1 MISVRTPRWLR
12 LLLWDVNF
20 NVMNILIVYGST
32 EGHTRKIAEFL
43 RIEAEQN
50 DHHVTVA
57 PASDKCVA
65 PHDYEAVII
74 ASSIHAGQYSN
85 EITDYVVKHCEV
97 LNFLPS
103 AFLSVGL
110 SITRKDPEVLK
121 QLDET
126 TQFFLHM
133 TKWNPLVT
141 EQVAGALLYTQY
153 GFIKKML
160 VRSIMKKAGG
170 DTDTSRDF
178 EYTNWD
184 NVRQFL
190 SHFIRESEV
199 IGIA

>member
-1 MISVRTPRWLR
+1 
-12 LLLWDVNF
+12 
-20 NVMNILIVYGST
+20 MNILIVYGSS
-32 EGHTRKIAEFL
+32 EGHTKKIAEFL
-43 RIEAEQN
+43 QNEALN
-50 DHHVTVA
+50 RRHHATVV
-57 PASDKCVA
+57 PASDKCIA
-65 PHDYEAVII
+65 PHDFDSVII

-85 EITDYVVKHCEV
+85 EIMDYVLSHVEV

-121 QLDET
+121 QLEET
-126 TQFFLHM
+126 TQHFLHI
-133 TKWNPLVT
+133 TKWTPFVT

-178 EYTNWD
+178 EYTNWES
-184 NVRQFL
+184 VKSFL
-190 SHFIRESEV
+190 QSFIRESEV
-199 IGIA
+199 IGIT

>member
-1 MISVRTPRWLR
+1 
-12 LLLWDVNF
+12 
-20 NVMNILIVYGST
+20 MNLLIVYGST

-43 RIEAEQN
+43 RQEAELN
-50 DHHVTVA
+50 GNTVTTA
-57 PASDKCVA
+57 SASDKCVP
-65 PHDYEAVII
+65 PHDFDAVVI

-85 EITDYVVKHCEV
+85 EITDYVVKHAEV
-97 LNFLPS
+97 LNFVPS

-110 SITRKDPEVLK
+110 SITRKDPEVLR
-121 QLDET
+121 QLEET
-126 TQFFLHM
+126 TQFFLNI

-184 NVRQFL
+184 DVRLFL
-190 SHFIRESEV
+190 HHFIRESEV
-199 IGIA
+199 IGID